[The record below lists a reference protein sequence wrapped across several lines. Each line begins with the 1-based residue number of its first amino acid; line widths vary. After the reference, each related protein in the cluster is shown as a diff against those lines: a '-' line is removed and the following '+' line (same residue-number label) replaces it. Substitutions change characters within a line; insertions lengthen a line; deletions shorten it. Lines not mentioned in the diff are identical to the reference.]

1 MPAAPFALSEKAR
14 RTPEQ
19 PISHFMRQALEN
31 PGLISLAAGFVDEPS
46 FPAAEV
52 ADACADLLARPEA
65 ARAAL
70 QYGTTAGYPSLRRK
84 LAERLAAAD
93 GVSPTESGYAGEEV
107 VITTGSQQ
115 MLSLT
120 SEMLLDAG

>member
-1 MPAAPFALSEKAR
+1 MSPAPFALSQKAR

-46 FPAAEV
+46 FPVAEAAE
-52 ADACADLLARPEA
+52 ACAGLLARPET

-70 QYGTTAGYPSLRRK
+70 QYGTTAGHPPLRQK
-84 LAERLAAAD
+84 LAQASAFGL
-93 GVSPTESGYAGEEV
+93 SPWWTWTAETRPFRRSW
-107 VITTGSQQ
+107 
-115 MLSLT
+115 
-120 SEMLLDAG
+120 